1 MSASRRTDLM
11 VIAADNAFVRALPRI
26 SRHLI
31 LVPVPIAER
40 AVVLRRA
47 YAHLARGGAL
57 LQFAAGCIEPD
68 PDFLGGDLAPLRVW
82 EAGTIGLVRAA
93 ARVSGQIIVA
103 GVCGV
108 QSPLA
113 KRLVVTRWAERRG
126 ITTLA
131 PLVQILGRYTD
142 VNVRVAFGLPKLAVT
157 LAAAPDN
164 AEILEQLRKLMLV
177 LFQKT

>member
-1 MSASRRTDLM
+1 M

-31 LVPVPIAER
+31 LVPVQIAER
-40 AVVLRRA
+40 AAVLRRA
-47 YAHLARGGAL
+47 YTHLAHGGAL

-68 PDFLGGDLAPLRVW
+68 PDFLGGGLAPLRVW
-82 EAGTIGLVRAA
+82 EAGTIGLVRLA
-93 ARVSGQIIVA
+93 ARVSGQIVVA

-108 QSPLA
+108 HSPLA

-126 ITTLA
+126 ITTVA
-131 PLVQILGRYTD
+131 PLVQILGRYSD
-142 VNVRVAFGLPKLAVT
+142 VNVRVAFGLPELAVT

-164 AEILEQLRKLMLV
+164 AEMLEQLRKLMMV
-177 LFQKT
+177 HFQKT